1 MLAFTSTK
9 IPPSGIKNSAFEP
22 DARKIRPSETKSS
35 AFWPKARKI
44 RPSVTKSSNSR
55 PEYQF
60 WEKTLRADTDTGRT
74 LSNQKENTAA

>member
-9 IPPSGIKNSAFEP
+9 IPPSEIKNSAFVP

-35 AFWPKARKI
+35 AFWPEARKI
-44 RPSVTKSSNSR
+44 RPSVTKSSNSG

-60 WEKTLRADTDTGRT
+60 WEKTLQTDTKTGRT
-74 LSNQKENTAA
+74 VSNLREIIAV